1 MSRKSES
8 EITVEYRCIECPDGE
23 PRIQQAFKILFNAA
37 RRPTK
42 QIVSTPLQAIPS
54 PYADTKKTAYPA
66 LFLSIQV
73 RLKAAVGHP
82 NYNMWRQFYNFHL
95 QKAISIE

>member
-8 EITVEYRCIECPDGE
+8 EITVEYRYVEGPDAE

-37 RRPTK
+37 HRPTK
-42 QIVSTPLQAIPS
+42 QTLVAPLQAV
-54 PYADTKKTAYPA
+54 PYAYTEKTACQS

-82 NYNMWRQFYNFHL
+82 NYYIWRQFYNFHIS